1 MGECAR
7 CIRRNTPTHVGKTRL
22 ASYTERGIQK
32 HPHARGEDPPDL
44 HKAWRQRETPPRTWG
59 RHPLLILLGG
69 NDRNTPTHVGKTW
82 LRSGPAT
89 LGRKH
94 PHARGEDPLPDDSTP
109 SRPETP
115 PRTWGRPGGSGLI
128 LPDDGNTPTHVGKTP
143 PVWPCTLPT
152 QKHPHARGEDP
163 LSLAM
168 RDGGLETPPRTWGRL
183 SSSLLLCSSF
193 RNTPTHVGKTV
204 QLFTTLFFF

>member
-1 MGECAR
+1 MVPWKHPHARGEDIKSASATR
-7 CIRRNTPTHVGKTRL
+7 FKMETPPRTWGRPDNFPAKDPADRNTPTHVGKTRL

-128 LPDDGNTPTHVGKTP
+128 LPDDGNPPTHVGKTP

-152 QKHPHARGEDP
+152 QKHPHARGEDQH
-163 LSLAM
+163 
-168 RDGGLETPPRTWGRL
+168 R
-183 SSSLLLCSSF
+183 
-193 RNTPTHVGKTV
+193 
-204 QLFTTLFFF
+204 